1 MHSRNKTV
9 LYNGKVRLQNGAY
22 PSLGRVEVYCTGQWG
37 VVCGDIG
44 QEEADKVCRQLG
56 YTGADRFGFKLRCM
70 GLVNTLNTGTHI
82 NFKDLHCT

>member
-1 MHSRNKTV
+1 MSPHTTPHCPV

-22 PSLGRVEVYCTGQWG
+22 PSLGRVPLYWAVGCG
-37 VVCGDIG
+37 VWRHG

-70 GLVNTLNTGTHI
+70 GISKYTEHW
-82 NFKDLHCT
+82 HSH